1 VLVLLCFTHR
11 VDLTTVAVP
20 HTLTHLKPLLPAAP
34 ARILEVG
41 CGRGALAAALA
52 DLGFQVT
59 GVDRDAEAVEAT
71 TERGV
76 VAIHGDVHDISG
88 EYDVVLFTR
97 SLHHAENLDGILE
110 HAVRLLAD
118 SGQIII
124 EEFAWE
130 RVDHR
135 AAGFLYD
142 NRAMLVAA
150 GLLDADHPS
159 GDLLDAWIVG
169 HHSLLQGSAMLAALG
184 RLGTDLTTVPTS
196 ILWRL
201 VDGRGGTWIEPDTR
215 ADDALDAMCAAEER
229 RIGAGELPAVGLL
242 ASVRP

>member
-1 VLVLLCFTHR
+1 M
-11 VDLTTVAVP
+11 
-20 HTLTHLKPLLPAAP
+20 
-34 ARILEVG
+34 
-41 CGRGALAAALA
+41 
-52 DLGFQVT
+52 
-59 GVDRDAEAVEAT
+59 EAT

-118 SGQIII
+118 SGQIVI

-169 HHSLLQGSAMLAALG
+169 HHSLLQGSAMVAALG
-184 RLGTDLTTVPTS
+184 RVGTDLTTVPTS

-201 VDGRGGTWIEPDTR
+201 VDGRGGTWIEPGTR
-215 ADDALDAMCAAEER
+215 AGAVLDAMCAAEER